1 MVPVVSRSFSR
12 KAILTAGLLI
22 AGSRA
27 VRPQEAPAFESAVVP
42 ILRQTCTQCHNENLA
57 SGSVNLKPLER
68 RESFS
73 SQREQWETVLR
84 KLKTGEMPP
93 PAVQKPAG
101 LASMIRA
108 IEIELDRLD
117 RNTKPD
123 PGRVTARRLNRTE
136 YRNTIRD
143 LLGVEFQ
150 TNQEFPTDDSGEG
163 FDNLADVLTIS
174 PLLAEKY
181 LGAAERISAR
191 ALGLV
196 KLPKPISASY
206 AADIGGGQLAATN
219 GSARRMGTSF
229 IERVHRI
236 DYDGDY
242 VIQAG
247 LSGHR
252 GPEGKPVMMGFW
264 MDGALLYSE
273 EVATTPPK
281 SVYFSPYEVKEFK
294 VFLPEGLHTFRL
306 GFANDD
312 VGASMPRAKAFDS
325 NANKYPHYIG
335 FLGPE
340 PASTEPA
347 SRKQI
352 LICDPDSDRAC
363 VQRIVSNLA
372 RRAWRRPTKASEV
385 ASLMKLVDLSQQEGM
400 DARHGIQTALTA
412 ILVSPDFLFRIE
424 RDAEPRNPAA
434 THSISDVE
442 LASRLSYFLW
452 SSMPDDELL
461 SLAESNRLSNPAVLD
476 AQIKRMLSDER
487 ASSLAENFAGQWLE
501 TRNLDSVKPDPER
514 FPEWNTELKDAMRT
528 ETRMFFD
535 SILRENRP
543 ISEFLTARY
552 TFLNELLARFYGIEG
567 VKGAEFRRVELSKA
581 ERGGL
586 LSQASVLTVSSYP
599 TRTSVVLRGRYV
611 LENILGSPPPPPPAN
626 VPPLDEATTGL
637 VQSLRQQMEHHRAN
651 PACAACHS
659 KMDPLGFALEN
670 YDAIGKWR
678 TMDGKF
684 AIDAS
689 GSLPDG
695 TRFNGPSDLRQ
706 ALATRLPQFAEA
718 LTRKMM
724 VYALGRGL
732 ESYDRRSI
740 NSILSNWGKSD
751 YRFQMLIFEIAH
763 SLPFQSRRGEP

>member
-1 MVPVVSRSFSR
+1 MVQVLAR
-12 KAILTAGLLI
+12 KAALALGLLLI
-22 AGSRA
+22 GA
-27 VRPQEAPAFESAVVP
+27 VGFQSQQAPTFDSAVVP
-42 ILRQTCTQCHNENLA
+42 VLRQTCAQCHNENLA
-57 SGSVNLKPLER
+57 SGGVNLKPLEQR
-68 RESFS
+68 QSFS
-73 SQREQWETVLR
+73 SQREQWENVLR

-101 LASMIRA
+101 LPSMVRA
-108 IEIELDRLD
+108 IESELDRLD

-123 PGRVTARRLNRTE
+123 PGRITARRLNRTE

-143 LLGVEFQ
+143 LLGVEYQ
-150 TNQEFPTDDSGEG
+150 ATQEFPTDDSGEG
-163 FDNLADVLTIS
+163 FDNIADVLTIS

-181 LGAAERISAR
+181 LVAAERISAR

-206 AADIGGGQLAATN
+206 AADVGGGQLAATN
-219 GSARRMGTSF
+219 GTARRMGTSF
-229 IERVHRI
+229 IERAHRI
-236 DYDGDY
+236 EYDGDY

-252 GPEGKPVMMGFW
+252 GPEGKPVTMGFW

-306 GFANDD
+306 GFMNDE
-312 VGASMPRAKAFDS
+312 VGASMPRARAFDS
-325 NANKYPHYIG
+325 AANKYPHYIG
-335 FLGPE
+335 LLGPQVPSAPPE
-340 PASTEPA
+340 
-347 SRKQI
+347 SRSKI
-352 LICDPDSDRAC
+352 LICDPASGRAC
-363 VQRIVSNLA
+363 VQRIVSNVA
-372 RRAWRRPTKASEV
+372 RRAYRRPTKPNEI
-385 ASLMKLVDLSQQEGM
+385 ASLMKLVDLAQQEGM
-400 DARHGIQTALTA
+400 DVQQGIQTALTA

-424 RDAEPRNPAA
+424 RDAEPRNPTA
-434 THSISDVE
+434 THRISDVE

-461 SLAESNRLSNPAVLD
+461 ALAESNKLSNAATLD
-476 AQIKRMLSDER
+476 AEITRMLKDPR
-487 ASSLAENFAGQWLE
+487 ASALADNFAGQWLE

-514 FPEWNTELKDAMRT
+514 FPEWNVELKDAMRT

-543 ISEFLTARY
+543 IAEFLTARY
-552 TFLNELLARFYGIEG
+552 TFLNELLARFYGIDG
-567 VKGAEFRRVELSKA
+567 VKGSEFRRVELSMP

-586 LSQASVLTVSSYP
+586 LSQASILTVSSYP
-599 TRTSVVLRGRYV
+599 TRTSVVIRGRYV

-626 VPPLDEATTGL
+626 VPPLDEEKSGVVA
-637 VQSLRQQMEHHRAN
+637 SLRQQMEQHRAN
-651 PACAACHS
+651 PVCSSCHS

-678 TMDGKF
+678 AMDGKF
-684 AIDAS
+684 PIDTS

-695 TRFNGPSDLRQ
+695 TRFTGPADLRQ
-706 ALATRLPQFAEA
+706 ALSTRLPQFGEA
-718 LTRKMM
+718 LTRKMLI
-724 VYALGRGL
+724 YALGRGL
-732 ESYDRRSI
+732 ESYDRRSV
-740 NSILSNWGKSD
+740 NSILSNWEKKD
-751 YRFQMLIFEIAH
+751 YRFQSLIFEIAH
-763 SLPFQSRRGEP
+763 SLPFQSRRGEQ

>member
-1 MVPVVSRSFSR
+1 MVRAFSCQAVLVV
-12 KAILTAGLLI
+12 GLLI
-22 AGSRA
+22 AGTA
-27 VRPQEAPAFESAVVP
+27 GVRSQNAPTHESAVVP
-42 ILRQTCTQCHNENLA
+42 VLRQTCAQCHNENLA
-57 SGSVNLKPLER
+57 SGGVNLKPLER

-73 SQREQWETVLR
+73 SDREQWESVLR

-101 LASMIRA
+101 LASMVRV
-108 IEIELDRLD
+108 IESELDRLD

-150 TNQEFPTDDSGEG
+150 ATQEFPTDDSGEG
-163 FDNLADVLTIS
+163 FDNIADVLTIS

-181 LGAAERISAR
+181 LAAAERISAR
-191 ALGLV
+191 SLGLV
-196 KLPKPISASY
+196 KLPKPISASF
-206 AADIGGGQLAATN
+206 AADVGGGQLAGTS
-219 GSARRMGTSF
+219 GSARRLSTSL

-242 VIQAG
+242 IMQVG

-252 GPEGKPVMMGFW
+252 GPEGKPVTMGFW

-281 SVYFSPYEVKEFK
+281 SVYFSPYEVKEFN

-306 GFANDD
+306 GFINDEI
-312 VGASMPRAKAFDS
+312 GASMPRARAFDS
-325 NANKYPHYIG
+325 GANKYPHYIG
-335 FLGPE
+335 FLGPQ
-340 PASTEPA
+340 PPSTESA
-347 SRKQI
+347 SRKKI
-352 LICDPDSDRAC
+352 LICDPASGRAC
-363 VQRIVSNLA
+363 VERIVSNLA
-372 RRAWRRPTKASEV
+372 RRAYRRPTKPNEV
-385 ASLMKLVDLSQQEGM
+385 ASLMKLVDVAQKEGM
-400 DARHGIQTALTA
+400 DVEHGIQTALTA
-412 ILVSPDFLFRIE
+412 MLVSPNFLFRLE
-424 RDAEPRNPAA
+424 YDPQPRNPAA
-434 THSISDVE
+434 THRISDIE

-452 SSMPDDELL
+452 NSMPDDELL
-461 SLAESNRLSNPAVLD
+461 ALAEKNRLSNPAVLD
-476 AQIKRMLSDER
+476 AQILRMLSDAR
-487 ASSLAENFAGQWLE
+487 ASAVAENFAGQWLE
-501 TRNLDSVKPDPER
+501 TRNLDSVKPDPDR
-514 FPEWNTELKDAMRT
+514 FPEWNAELKDAMRT

-552 TFLNELLARFYGIEG
+552 TFLNETLARFYGVDG
-567 VKGAEFRRVELSKA
+567 VKGADFRRVELSTE
-581 ERGGL
+581 ERGGI
-586 LSQASVLTVSSYP
+586 LSHASVLTVSSYP

-611 LENILGSPPPPPPAN
+611 LENILGTPPPPPPAN
-626 VPPLDEATTGL
+626 VPPLDEDQAGI
-637 VQSLRQQMEHHRAN
+637 VQSLRQQMEQHRAN
-651 PACAACHS
+651 PTCAACHS

-684 AIDAS
+684 PIDTT

-695 TRFNGPSDLRQ
+695 TRFDGPSDLRY

-718 LTRKMM
+718 LTRKML

-732 ESYDRRSI
+732 ESYDRRTV
-740 NSILSNWGKSD
+740 NSIVSNWEKRE
-751 YRFQMLIFEIAH
+751 YRLQSLILEIAH